1 MKKFNLLTKNIG
13 ILIVLFI
20 PTYLTAHDQDSKN
33 SQRIKS
39 ELFQEVLVYKNTRRT
54 YSVFSPT
61 STSTESRPLLI
72 GLHGYY
78 GNGKEFA
85 EKTAN
90 IIDDLT
96 ERGYVGIFPDGQ
108 SMSLKKPHITSF
120 NDIDSQNSTGTDGP
134 TCIYSSYDYGVYD
147 NCPKSQH
154 EDQCNWGSSCSDDEG
169 FFRKLIEIAI
179 EKWRIDPRRVYLT
192 GFSQGAQT
200 VQSLAWRMS
209 DVISAVAPQSGFA
222 ANGFSKAPLSKMSFV
237 QVWSPSD
244 RTVDGTD
251 RASEDGMIY
260 ESASETFS
268 TWATAQNCETE
279 ASPYAT
285 SYDGKNGWECSE
297 HRNCKNRSLVIS
309 CIWNGG
315 HAWVNDPAHDVMF
328 DVFERHFLTSMQEEN
343 R

>member
-1 MKKFNLLTKNIG
+1 MKNINLSNKKIG
-13 ILIVLFI
+13 ILIIFFI
-20 PTYLTAHDQDSKN
+20 PTYLTANDQDLMKSP
-33 SQRIKS
+33 SIKS
-39 ELFQEVLVYKNTRRT
+39 ELFQEVLIHKNIRRT
-54 YSVFSPT
+54 YNVFSPS
-61 STSTESRPLLI
+61 STWTESRPLLI

-85 EKTAN
+85 EITAN
-90 IIDDLT
+90 IIEDLA
-96 ERGYVGIFPDGQ
+96 ERGYVGIFPNGT
-108 SMSLKKPHITSF
+108 SMSLLKPHITSF
-120 NDIDSQNSTGTDGP
+120 NDIDSQNSAGKDGP
-134 TCIYSSYDYGVYD
+134 TCINSSYDYGVYN

-154 EDQCNWGSSCSDDEG
+154 EDQCNWGSSCADDEG
-169 FFRKLIEIAI
+169 FFRKLIEIAT
-179 EKWRIDPRRVYLT
+179 EKWRVDPNRVYLT

-209 DVISAVAPQSGFA
+209 DVIAAIAPQSGFA

-285 SYDGKNGWECSE
+285 SYDGKNGWKCSE
-297 HRNCKNRSLVIS
+297 HRNCKNKSLVIS
-309 CIWNGG
+309 CSWNGG

-328 DVFERHFLTSMQEEN
+328 NVFEQHHLTSIQEEN
-343 R
+343 H